1 MIRPS
6 ASALKANPDRMAE
19 NLGRS
24 LMLVT
29 CLSPEIGY
37 ENAAAAAHKAFAE
50 NTTLKEAVL
59 AMGFMTGEEYDAK
72 VKPEYMV

>member
-1 MIRPS
+1 
-6 ASALKANPDRMAE
+6 
-19 NLGRS
+19 
-24 LMLVT
+24 MLVT